1 MSTQVPPLPAHLY
14 VPLLSRALT
23 EDLGRGGDLTSN
35 ALIEPDRRGR
45 GRLVARAAG
54 RIAGLSIGC
63 HTFRLL
69 DEQVEVR
76 YRVDDGADVPADTEL
91 AVVTG
96 SARAIL
102 SGERTALNVLGRL
115 SGIATATREM
125 VRAVAIHR
133 AHIVDTRKTT
143 PGMRVLEKYAVRV
156 GGGFNHRFG
165 LDDAVLIKDNHLAL
179 SDGIEEAV
187 KRVRETLGHMVK
199 VEVEVRSLD
208 EVRRAV
214 TAGADAVLLDNMDL
228 EEMAQAVELVGGKV
242 VVEAS
247 GGVTPESVAEV
258 AATGVDVISS
268 GWLTHSAPAL
278 DVALDLEGG

>member
-45 GRLVARAAG
+45 GRLFARAAG

-69 DEQVEVR
+69 DERVEVR
-76 YRVDDGADVPADTEL
+76 YLVDDGADVPADTEL

-125 VRAVAIHR
+125 VGAVAIHR

-179 SDGIEEAV
+179 SDGIAAAV
-187 KRVRETLGHMVK
+187 KRVRETVGHMVK
-199 VEVEVRSLD
+199 VEVEVQSLD
-208 EVRRAV
+208 EVRQAV

-242 VVEAS
+242 IVEAS

-258 AATGVDVISS
+258 AATGVDLISS

-278 DVALDLEGG
+278 DVALDLEAG

>member
-1 MSTQVPPLPAHLY
+1 M
-14 VPLLSRALT
+14 
-23 EDLGRGGDLTSN
+23 
-35 ALIEPDRRGR
+35 
-45 GRLVARAAG
+45 
-54 RIAGLSIGC
+54 
-63 HTFRLL
+63 
-69 DEQVEVR
+69 
-76 YRVDDGADVPADTEL
+76 
-91 AVVTG
+91 VTG

-125 VRAVAIHR
+125 VGAVAIHR

-179 SDGIEEAV
+179 SDGIAAAV
-187 KRVRETLGHMVK
+187 KRVRETVGHMVK
-199 VEVEVRSLD
+199 VEVEVQSLD
-208 EVRRAV
+208 EVRQAV

-242 VVEAS
+242 IVEAS

-258 AATGVDVISS
+258 AATGVDLISS

-278 DVALDLEGG
+278 DVALDLEAG